1 MNTSNQP
8 RLYSASFL
16 AMALANFAVA
26 ASFGVFFLFPLVI
39 ENHGGSKT
47 DIGLIMGIFALAATL
62 CRPWVSQLIDHL
74 GRKHSYTIGSLLMT
88 LLPVGYMTLG
98 NDLVATYLVLLI
110 LRIVHGVGLALC
122 FTACFT
128 YVADIV
134 PPVRLNEG
142 IGMFGISGLVGL
154 AVGPVLAEL
163 ALDRWSEPA
172 FFLTASGLA
181 AIGLVCH
188 LPLAETLVRER
199 LDTDIGFLKVL
210 AQRKMLLVAILAV
223 VFGFGLA
230 GSGNFVAPLA
240 TERHIAFVSLYFLC
254 YSAAAVLVRLLGG
267 RLADRVGEVRILPY
281 ALTITG
287 AGLLVLPLVQSHLA
301 LAAAGLVSGCGHGLL
316 YPALNSWAIRNQ
328 PAAVRGKVTGIY
340 TGALDAGNFSG
351 SLMLGLIGEWCGLS
365 VLFLVA
371 GGVLLAGLL
380 VLRWSNRPRED
391 SPVDNRGG

>member
-1 MNTSNQP
+1 MSNLSQP
-8 RLYSASFL
+8 RLYSVAFV
-16 AMALANFAVA
+16 AMAVANFAAA

-39 ENHGGSKT
+39 EGYGGSKA

-62 CRPWVSQLIDHL
+62 CRPWVAELIDRL

-88 LLPVGYMTLG
+88 LLPCGYMVLG
-98 NDLVATYLVLLI
+98 NDLAAIYLPLLA
-110 LRIVHGVGLALC
+110 LRIVHGIGLALC

-134 PPVRLNEG
+134 PPARLNEG

-181 AIGLVCH
+181 AVGLVCH
-188 LPLAETLVRER
+188 LPLAETLVRGR
-199 LDTDIGFLKVL
+199 ADAGISFFAVL
-210 AQRKMLLVAILAV
+210 RQRKMMLVAILAV
-223 VFGFGLA
+223 LFGFGLA

-240 TERHIAFVSLYFLC
+240 AERRIAFVSLYFLC
-254 YSAAAVLVRLLGG
+254 YSTAAVLVRLLGG
-267 RLADRVGEVRILPY
+267 RLADRIGERRILPY

-287 AGLLVLPLVQSHLA
+287 AGLLALPLVHGHIA
-301 LAAAGLVSGCGHGLL
+301 LAAAGLASGCGHGLL
-316 YPALNSWAIRNQ
+316 YPALNSWAIRNA
-328 PAAVRGKVTGIY
+328 PATVRGKVTGIY
-340 TGALDAGNFSG
+340 TGSLDAGNFSG
-351 SLMLGLIGEWCGLS
+351 SLLLGLIGEWCGLS

-371 GGVLLAGLL
+371 GGALLAGLL
-380 VLRWSNRPRED
+380 VLAWGNRRRLCEPR
-391 SPVDNRGG
+391 

>member
-1 MNTSNQP
+1 MNTPNQP
-8 RLYSASFL
+8 RLYSAAFI
-16 AMALANFAVA
+16 AMAGANFAAA

-39 ENHGGSKT
+39 EKHGGTKT
-47 DIGLIMGIFALAATL
+47 DIGLIMGIFALSATL
-62 CRPWVSQLIDHL
+62 CRPWVSQLIDRL

-88 LLPVGYMTLG
+88 LLPCGYMILS
-98 NDLVATYLVLLI
+98 NDLEAAYLPLLG
-110 LRIVHGVGLALC
+110 LRIVHGIGLALC

-128 YVADIV
+128 YLADIV
-134 PPVRLNEG
+134 PPARLNEG

-188 LPLAETLVRER
+188 LPLAETLVRGREGDR
-199 LDTDIGFLKVL
+199 ISFLTVL
-210 AQRKMLLVAILAV
+210 LQRKMLLVAILAV
-223 VFGFGLA
+223 LFGFGLA

-240 TERHIAFVSLYFLC
+240 AERHIAFVSLYFLC
-254 YSAAAVLVRLLGG
+254 YSAAAVLVRLVGG
-267 RLADRVGEVRILPY
+267 RLADRIGERRILPY

-287 AGLLVLPLVQSHLA
+287 AGLLALPLVQGHLG
-301 LAAAGLVSGCGHGLL
+301 LAAAGLASGCGHGLL
-316 YPALNSWAIRNQ
+316 YPALNSWAIRNE

-351 SLMLGLIGEWCGLS
+351 SLMLGLVGEWWGLS
-365 VLFLVA
+365 ALFVVA
-371 GGVLLAGLL
+371 GGALLVGLL
-380 VLRWSNRPRED
+380 VLRWSSRAAY
-391 SPVDNRGG
+391 